1 MIPCHV
7 LNPEWWDDFV
17 LTVNRRAIARVHPL
31 AIPDEALNKARRQAQ
46 AQRWN
51 LNGKPKYCIFEL
63 PTRVM
68 PNYKLQQE
76 VDLLK
81 RKVDELEKPT
91 KAQAKLLEQYSK

>member
-1 MIPCHV
+1 MFWILSGGMISCS
-7 LNPEWWDDFV
+7 
-17 LTVNRRAIARVHPL
+17 IAEPLLRYPL
-31 AIPDEALNKARRQAQ
+31 AIPDEALNKARRRAQ
-46 AQRWN
+46 VQRWN